1 MRYFILFI
9 LFSPFT
15 GLSRDK
21 ERGYGFM
28 ASIFVFAAMITEDH
42 QECTS
47 HIAYF
52 RVMAFSGQISWQQ
65 KQVMH
70 ASGSTWG
77 RSSCRDK
84 ADTGH

>member
-9 LFSPFT
+9 RLSPFT
-15 GLSRDK
+15 RLSRDK
-21 ERGYGFM
+21 ERGYGLCL
-28 ASIFVFAAMITEDH
+28 FVSAAMITENH